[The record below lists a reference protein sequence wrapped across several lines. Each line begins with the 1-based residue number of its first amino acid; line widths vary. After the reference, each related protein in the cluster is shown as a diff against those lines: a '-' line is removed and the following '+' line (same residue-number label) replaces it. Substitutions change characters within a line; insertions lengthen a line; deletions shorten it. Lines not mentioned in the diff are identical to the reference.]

1 MFRIRHLAIILALL
15 LFSRSGAE
23 VIGVMDFIPE
33 VFKTKNL
40 SREYA
45 LRIDEVLYNSER
57 IGNFLVLT
65 TAATDSLYI
74 GGKLNTKLIPDETLI
89 FDSQNYYTAVNNKS
103 FVSLI
108 PDTRSY
114 LVNSPHGDSAYKS
127 DIFSLENE
135 LLKSY
140 IGPDVTVSPDG
151 KYFYTRMGT
160 EKTTVR

>member
-108 PDTRSY
+108 PAAF
-114 LVNSPHGDSAYKS
+114 V
-127 DIFSLENE
+127 F
-135 LLKSY
+135 
-140 IGPDVTVSPDG
+140 
-151 KYFYTRMGT
+151 
-160 EKTTVR
+160 